1 MYDQRPLKAALTSS
15 TVRPGTM
22 HHAVLRILGT
32 GHIRSARQLYGT
44 KPFARSYP
52 HSWQTRMIE
61 LADKGLVEKDGY
73 ESRAGDRP
81 ATTYRVTSL
90 GLKALSVLEDGRVWS
105 GERAGR

>member
-61 LADKGLVEKDGY
+61 LADKGLVEKAGVED
-73 ESRAGDRP
+73 RAGPRA
-81 ATTYRVTSL
+81 ATTYRITDL
-90 GLKALSVLEDGRVWS
+90 GRRALDRLEQGKTW
-105 GERAGR
+105 GKT